1 MAMERVTVEQNGER
15 FTLEV
20 PEGTTDDQVRAFLTQ
35 QQSGAVGGDLTTPE
49 SAGPNPAENAAIY
62 AAQAATPAAI
72 GTTAGLGKAILN
84 APVTALTAPITSP
97 ISTARNVAGAIERLV
112 PQVPVQQ
119 ALPAGSL
126 VQSMPTSRAMNIGE
140 LLKAGGRGI
149 GSALVAPESAF
160 TLPYNMAAYE
170 QAKIRQN
177 PTAPGLEY
185 NPYAQTVRG
194 EVGSQAPST
203 LVARQQVGTQ
213 NMAGAANQMRTVA
226 NMPYG
231 NVNSQERAMLDED
244 ARMKNAIRKKAF
256 QKVMGPVVPGSF

>member
-20 PEGTTDDQVRAFLTQ
+20 PEGTTDDQVRAFITQ
-35 QQSGAVGGDLTTPE
+35 QQGGTVGGDLTADT
-49 SAGPNPAENAAIY
+49 SGPNPAENIAGQAAI
-62 AAQAATPAAI
+62 AATPAA
-72 GTTAGLGKAILN
+72 TQLTAAAGRAFLN

-97 ISTARNVAGAIERLV
+97 LSTARNVAGAIERMV

-119 ALPAGSL
+119 ALPANSL
-126 VQSMPTSRAMNIGE
+126 VQSMPTSRAMNVGE
-140 LLKAGGRGI
+140 LLKAGGRGVA
-149 GSALVAPESAF
+149 GALTAPESAF
-160 TLPYNMAAYE
+160 LLPYNMAAYE

-177 PTAPGLEY
+177 PNAPGLQY

-231 NVNSQERAMLDED
+231 NVTAQERAILDED
-244 ARMKNAIRKKAF
+244 RRMKDAIRKKAF
-256 QKVMGPVVPGSF
+256 EKVMGPVAPGSF

>member
-194 EVGSQAPST
+194 EA
-203 LVARQQVGTQ
+203 ATQ
-213 NMAGAANQMRTVA
+213 GQAGAANQMRTVA

-231 NVNSQERAMLDED
+231 NVNPQQRAMLDED

>member
-194 EVGSQAPST
+194 EA
-203 LVARQQVGTQ
+203 ATQ
-213 NMAGAANQMRTVA
+213 GQAGAANQMRTVV
-226 NMPYG
+226 NQPYG